1 MRSINSNWFECK
13 VQYEKVTEDGS
24 NKKVSELYAVDAL
37 SFTEAEKRIT
47 EEMAAYI
54 SGEYEVSDIKKA
66 KYKEVFFSDLE
77 SADRY
82 YKLKLQFITLDEKT
96 EKEKRTNVIYL
107 VQAINIKDALKNLD
121 EVMKTTMLDYESV
134 EVKETKILDVIEYQ
148 GMTSNREEE

>member
-1 MRSINSNWFECK
+1 MRSVNSNWFECK
-13 VQYEKVTEDGS
+13 VQYEKVMDDGS
-24 NKKVSELYAVDAL
+24 NKKVAELYAVDAL
-37 SFTEAEKRIT
+37 SFTEAEKRII
-47 EEMAAYI
+47 EEMSDYV

-82 YKLKLQFITLDEKT
+82 YKMKLQFITLDERT

-121 EVMKTTMLDYESV
+121 EVMKTTMMDYESV
-134 EVKETKILDVIEYQ
+134 EVKETKILDVIEYH

>member
-96 EKEKRTNVIYL
+96 GKEKRTNVIYL